1 MKKKVTIFFILCFC
15 GSVAIPLAS
24 AAQSDSAFRFVK
36 SIKGNFTYFNVDNL
50 DNVYLITEGN
60 RLKKIKS
67 SSDSIAVFNEVK
79 RYGNPAYIDVNNPLK
94 TLIYYKNFST
104 IITLDRFLTIRNSIN
119 LRTQNIFLVNSI
131 SLSYDNN
138 IWLFDEED
146 FKLKKLD
153 EQGKILQETVSW
165 RLLFDS
171 VPSPQR
177 IIDRE
182 NFVYLYDPEK
192 GFYVFDYYGTFKN
205 RLLFINWSNVEV
217 SGKIMY
223 GFSNGM
229 LFSYEL
235 NSLQLKEYK
244 LPAFFGKYISIKAMN
259 RKIYLLKEE
268 GIDVYEIR

>member
-1 MKKKVTIFFILCFC
+1 MKRTGTILFFFCFC
-15 GSVAIPLAS
+15 VSMSTPLAS
-24 AAQSDSAFRFVK
+24 TAQSDSAFQFIK
-36 SIKGNFTYFNVDNL
+36 TIKGQFTYFNVDNL
-50 DNVYLITEGN
+50 DNVYLITEAN
-60 RLKKIKS
+60 RLKKIKPNG
-67 SSDSIAVFNEVK
+67 DSVAVFNEVK
-79 RYGNPAYIDVNNPLK
+79 RYGNPSYIDVNNPLK

-104 IITLDRFLTIRNSIN
+104 IITLDRFLTTRNIIN

-131 SLSYDNN
+131 SLAYDNN

-153 EQGKILQETVSW
+153 EQGRPLQETVSW

-171 VPSPQR
+171 VPAPQR

-192 GFYVFDYYGTFKN
+192 GFYVFDYYGAFKN
-205 RLLFINWSNVEV
+205 RLPFLNWSNVEV

-235 NSLQLKEYK
+235 NSLQLKEYR
-244 LPAFFGKYISIKAMN
+244 LPAFFGKYLSIKAMN

>member
-1 MKKKVTIFFILCFC
+1 MKNLNSILFLLCLC
-15 GSVAIPLAS
+15 ASLATQ
-24 AAQSDSAFRFVK
+24 AQSDSAFKFLK
-36 SIKGNFTYFNVDNL
+36 TIKGGYSYFNVDNL

-60 RLKKIKS
+60 RLKKINANG
-67 SSDSIAVFNEVK
+67 DSVAVFNDVK
-79 RYGNPAYIDVNNPLK
+79 RYGNPYSIDVTNPLK
-94 TLIYYKNFST
+94 TLLYYKNFST
-104 IITLDRFLTIRNSIN
+104 IVALDRLLTIRNTIN

-146 FKLKKLD
+146 FKLKKID
-153 EQGKILQETVSW
+153 EQGKLLQETTGW
-165 RLLFDS
+165 RLLFDT
-171 VPSPQR
+171 VPSPVK

-205 RLLFINWSNVEV
+205 RLPFLKWTNVEV
-217 SGKIMY
+217 SGKTMY
-223 GFSNGM
+223 GFNDGK
-229 LFSYEL
+229 LYSYEL

-244 LPAFFGKYISIKAMN
+244 LPAFFGNYLTIKAMN
-259 RKIYLLKEE
+259 RKIYLLKNE